1 MELKI
6 ILIYLIL
13 GCSVAPELVCQ
24 SGGAL
29 AHFLLR
35 PLSFKAVFSPE

>member
-13 GCSVAPELVCQ
+13 GCNVVCQ

-29 AHFLLR
+29 AHFLLS
-35 PLSFKAVFSPE
+35 PLSFKAVFSPD